1 MRFVVVKPHGRAG
14 LGNRLRS
21 VRAGLTLAA
30 LTKRSLL
37 LDYGESQ
44 AELAFLR
51 PALIRWNRL
60 DLLERT
66 PGQRRPLANN
76 ARGMNL
82 RNVLGDQSVALVVSG
97 WNHDPSQRWRENPKL
112 RDVVNAA
119 GLGRDADVASCGLR
133 ALFAPSGQLKV
144 ALADARRRAF
154 DGGPVFSI
162 ASAMHLRTNIEFE
175 AEYLQRH
182 KRARHCADLACWARV
197 ADIFVGCARGLGE
210 TSSILITAD
219 DTTVVEAAARHAKM
233 HFASV
238 GAPPQDHRHHSGL
251 TRPAKQLEVE
261 SAKGVD
267 FGHGGALGPLVD
279 LLLLASA
286 HTFVGTAGSSFSEQA
301 LAWGGLERPAKL
313 FVTPFAKS
321 FIGNHVGGSGD
332 VASELPETAEAA
344 YALCGGRGDGVAS
357 TPAGTEDVCSLHA
370 ATGMCKAHM
379 PSWFHNAVTRRCE
392 EFIYGGCGGT
402 ANRFASRAAC
412 ERACPPPAGDEFAAQ
427 KALMQDFLAG
437 RVKELVLA
445 EEQQPVPRRRRRRGR
460 RPNMM

>member
-1 MRFVVVKPHGRAG
+1 
-14 LGNRLRS
+14 
-21 VRAGLTLAA
+21 
-30 LTKRSLL
+30 
-37 LDYGESQ
+37 
-44 AELAFLR
+44 
-51 PALIRWNRL
+51 
-60 DLLERT
+60 
-66 PGQRRPLANN
+66 
-76 ARGMNL
+76 
-82 RNVLGDQSVALVVSG
+82 
-97 WNHDPSQRWRENPKL
+97 
-112 RDVVNAA
+112 
-119 GLGRDADVASCGLR
+119 
-133 ALFAPSGQLKV
+133 
-144 ALADARRRAF
+144 
-154 DGGPVFSI
+154 
-162 ASAMHLRTNIEFE
+162 
-175 AEYLQRH
+175 
-182 KRARHCADLACWARV
+182 
-197 ADIFVGCARGLGE
+197 
-210 TSSILITAD
+210 
-219 DTTVVEAAARHAKM
+219 M

-251 TRPAKQLEVE
+251 TRPAKQLETE
-261 SAKGVD
+261 RDKGVE

-332 VASELPETAEAA
+332 VASELPETAEVA

-357 TPAGTEDVCSLHA
+357 TASPALAEDVCSLHA

-412 ERACPPPAGDEFAAQ
+412 EAACPPPPAGKDEFAAQ

-445 EEQQPVPRRRRRRGR
+445 EDEQSVPRRRRRRGR